1 MQQII
6 PFDID
11 KDGDMDY
18 LLGNWGRNSKFKA
31 SKEHPLRMYYA
42 DFDGNGSTETI
53 LCNYK
58 NGDYYPLLGL
68 DQLAS
73 QIVSLRKK
81 FTTYKSMAGKSIDE
95 IFQKSILNKATI
107 LEVHTLAS
115 GYLKNENNRF
125 EFVPFINELQVSP
138 ISSFLE
144 YDFNFD
150 GENEIL
156 AAGNYFGV
164 TPFHGRFDS
173 FPGALIIDEE
183 QVILGNK
190 IGLDFSLKAV
200 KKLDIIKV
208 NNKPYVLATINND
221 KAQVYQLME

>member
-1 MQQII
+1 M
-6 PFDID
+6 
-11 KDGDMDY
+11 
-18 LLGNWGRNSKFKA
+18 
-31 SKEHPLRMYYA
+31 
-42 DFDGNGSTETI
+42 
-53 LCNYK
+53 
-58 NGDYYPLLGL
+58 
-68 DQLAS
+68 
-73 QIVSLRKK
+73 
-81 FTTYKSMAGKSIDE
+81 
-95 IFQKSILNKATI
+95 
-107 LEVHTLAS
+107 
-115 GYLKNENNRF
+115 
-125 EFVPFINELQVSP
+125 PFINELQVSP

-144 YDFNFD
+144 YDFDFD
-150 GENEIL
+150 GKNEIL

-208 NNKPYVLATINND
+208 NNKSYVLATINND